1 MMFGGSIRQEFLRRQ
16 DYRLLRLR
24 HGIAIVIWQ
33 EPALVR
39 CCLILLRVEL
49 LNRASLWLLRRVLCC
64 IGR

>member
-1 MMFGGSIRQEFLRRQ
+1 MMFGGSIRQQLLRRQ

-24 HGIAIVIWQ
+24 HVIAIVIWQ

>member
-1 MMFGGSIRQEFLRRQ
+1 MMFGGSIRQQLLRRQ

-24 HGIAIVIWQ
+24 QVIAIVIWQ

-39 CCLILLRVEL
+39 YCLILLRVEL
-49 LNRASLWLLRRVLCC
+49 LDRASLWLLRRVLCC